1 MNIRPAA
8 INDTNTANKL
18 AGWKLSKPGRIINNM
33 ATRPSA
39 TAIHRVEFTR
49 SRNTRIDTT
58 INITGSPPAS
68 AAVSARG
75 TYLIAVAKHTLAPKK
90 NNDLHTTSLGL
101 AVTKTCDP

>member
-1 MNIRPAA
+1 
-8 INDTNTANKL
+8 
-18 AGWKLSKPGRIINNM
+18 
-33 ATRPSA
+33 
-39 TAIHRVEFTR
+39 AIHRVEFTR

-90 NNDLHTTSLGL
+90 NNALHTTNLRL
-101 AVTKTCDP
+101 AVTKTCDPWARQPIMRTNPNGKKNRIHNICGME